1 MIQRI
6 QSLFLLATTLAM
18 FCMVIFPLWDKTK
31 EDGSERIEVTVQHV
45 VHYKVTDTTVGLEIL
60 QKKNVIYI
68 AFLAVMAA
76 VLAFYNIFQYRN
88 RLVQTKICAATA
100 FLIMASLAVSAF
112 IIFDAERVFDSSVKG
127 NYKVGFFMSALAL
140 IFNSLA
146 VRFIRRDEKLV
157 RSVDRIR

>member
-31 EDGSERIEVTVQHV
+31 EDGTERIEVNVQHV
-45 VHYKVTDTTVGLEIL
+45 VHYKINDANESEEIL

-76 VLAFYNIFQYRN
+76 VLAFYNIFQYKN

-100 FLIMASLAVSAF
+100 FLIMAALAVSAF
-112 IIFDAERVFDSSVKG
+112 IIFDAERIFESSIKG
-127 NYKVGFFMSALAL
+127 NYKAGFFMSALAL